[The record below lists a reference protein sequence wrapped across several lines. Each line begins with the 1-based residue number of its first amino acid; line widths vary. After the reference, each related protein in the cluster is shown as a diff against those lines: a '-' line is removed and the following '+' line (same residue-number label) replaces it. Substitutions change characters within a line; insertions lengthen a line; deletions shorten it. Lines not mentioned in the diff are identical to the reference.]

1 MAPKGVVTTLSYMMP
16 KLGMLDSEAYTA
28 DMTLPLLEKTVV
40 DKNVVLSD
48 LYAVDIITNNQV
60 SDEGSKAEPKARQL
74 ILAGGGDNSGVTSQN
89 KSYDDDEGTD
99 VNSEIK
105 KLKAINN
112 KLYEAAVKAI
122 LKE

>member
-1 MAPKGVVTTLSYMMP
+1 
-16 KLGMLDSEAYTA
+16 MLDSEAYTA

-48 LYAVDIITNNQV
+48 LYAVDIITNNQG
-60 SDEGSKAEPKARQL
+60 SDEGSKAEPKARHF

-89 KSYDDDEGTD
+89 KSHDDEGTD

>member
-48 LYAVDIITNNQV
+48 LYAVDIITNNQF
-60 SDEGSKAEPKARQL
+60 SDEGTKAEPKARQL
-74 ILAGGGDNSGVTSQN
+74 ILAGGGDNSGVTNQN
-89 KSYDDDEGTD
+89 KSYDDEGTD

>member
-1 MAPKGVVTTLSYMMP
+1 
-16 KLGMLDSEAYTA
+16 MLDSEAYTA

-40 DKNVVLSD
+40 DKNVFLSD

-60 SDEGSKAEPKARQL
+60 SDEGTKAEPKARQL
-74 ILAGGGDNSGVTSQN
+74 ILAGGGDTNSGVTSQN
-89 KSYDDDEGTD
+89 KSYDDEGTD

>member
-74 ILAGGGDNSGVTSQN
+74 ILAGGGDNSGVTNQN

>member
-1 MAPKGVVTTLSYMMP
+1 
-16 KLGMLDSEAYTA
+16 MLDTEAFTA

-60 SDEGSKAEPKARQL
+60 SDEETKAESKARQL
-74 ILAGGGDNSGVTSQN
+74 ILAGGGDNFVVTSQH
-89 KSYDDDEGTD
+89 KTDDDEGAD
-99 VNSEIK
+99 VNLEIK

>member
-1 MAPKGVVTTLSYMMP
+1 MASKGVVTTLCYMMP

-40 DKNVVLSD
+40 DKNIVLSD

-60 SDEGSKAEPKARQL
+60 SDEGTKAEPKARQL

>member
-1 MAPKGVVTTLSYMMP
+1 
-16 KLGMLDSEAYTA
+16 MLDSEAYTA

-40 DKNVVLSD
+40 DKNVFLSD

-60 SDEGSKAEPKARQL
+60 SYEGSKAEPKARQL

>member
-60 SDEGSKAEPKARQL
+60 SDEGTKAEPKARQL

>member
-1 MAPKGVVTTLSYMMP
+1 MIPKGVVTTLSYMMP
-16 KLGMLDSEAYTA
+16 KLGMLDSEAFTA

-40 DKNVVLSD
+40 DKNIVLSD

-74 ILAGGGDNSGVTSQN
+74 ILAGGGDNSVVTSQN
-89 KSYDDDEGTD
+89 QKSYDDEGTD

>member
-48 LYAVDIITNNQV
+48 LYAVDIITNNQG
-60 SDEGSKAEPKARQL
+60 SDEESKAEPKARQL

>member
-1 MAPKGVVTTLSYMMP
+1 MPPKGVVTTLSYMMP

-60 SDEGSKAEPKARQL
+60 SDEGTKAEPKARQL

>member
-1 MAPKGVVTTLSYMMP
+1 
-16 KLGMLDSEAYTA
+16 MLNSEVFAA

-60 SDEGSKAEPKARQL
+60 SDDETKAEPKARQL
-74 ILAGGGDNSGVTSQN
+74 ILAGGGDNSVVTSQN
-89 KSYDDDEGTD
+89 KGYDDEGTD
-99 VNSEIK
+99 VNLEIK
-105 KLKAINN
+105 KLKAVNN

>member
-1 MAPKGVVTTLSYMMP
+1 MPPKGVVTTLSYMMP

-40 DKNVVLSD
+40 DKNVFLSD

-60 SDEGSKAEPKARQL
+60 SDEGTKAEPKARQL

>member
-1 MAPKGVVTTLSYMMP
+1 MPPKGVVTTLSYMMP